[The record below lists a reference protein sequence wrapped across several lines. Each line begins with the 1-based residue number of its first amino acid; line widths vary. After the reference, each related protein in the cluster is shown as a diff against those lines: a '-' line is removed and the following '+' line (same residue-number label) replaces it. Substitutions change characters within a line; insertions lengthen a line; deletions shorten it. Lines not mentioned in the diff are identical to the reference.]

1 MEARIE
7 AGLESGRDHASKV
20 NVRKSALVSDNPTW
34 LASKAPIEH
43 AQLVFEDFARLVKV
57 VRERLGKTEESIS
70 NKLDSRAHLIGGK
83 GQPLFNFDFLHG
95 SGAHQ
100 SGAVG
105 ANLRK
110 ILADC
115 E

>member
-1 MEARIE
+1 M
-7 AGLESGRDHASKV
+7 
-20 NVRKSALVSDNPTW
+20 
-34 LASKAPIEH
+34 ASKAPIEH
-43 AQLVFEDFARLVKV
+43 AQLVFEGLARLIEV

-83 GQPLFNFDFLHG
+83 GQPLFNFDFFHG

-110 ILADC
+110 ILANC